1 MKKRIV
7 SLLLAGVMAA
17 SALPGIASAAG
28 LSNFQKSNTYTP
40 GQFADV
46 PAGSWFAAG
55 VQSAYEL
62 GLMTGTSDTAFIPS
76 GKLSLAEAV
85 ALAARL
91 HSIYVGDNADFSGG
105 DPWYQSYVDYAIQNG
120 IIAAGAYST
129 YVPAA
134 TRAQFAS
141 ILAAALPDEAL
152 PAINSVASLPDVP
165 ANATY
170 AAAALKLYN
179 AGILTGSDAA
189 GTFNPESSIQRSE
202 VATIVTR
209 MADQSQR
216 KTFTLSAAQ
225 TQAPAV
231 SSTTKKFDGMLTQ
244 DDIQGTWY
252 AHRDPSLTSIV
263 PAFQFD
269 NEEEIIFNGDQFTY
283 VRHSLDNDD
292 YFFLTGTYTMT
303 SEPYNGDPNICHV
316 TLNINYGDC
325 YSNETGEGFEL
336 NDFYTN
342 TTGTR
347 TFNANLTMPEDC
359 FVFDGSTFT
368 RADAQPVYLA
378 YQTAFNSLGV
388 QEPEPDMPDTD
399 YVLYDG
405 LPVPDFGALYGIE
418 PMPEEDSDIR
428 LPGEMQALIDAAE
441 ALTADMITFTYSAP
455 EAQEAAGGAFPPA
468 IDPFFFTDYEAVLE
482 ECGFKGEFR
491 RNINGE
497 SKFYYVGYGYLVS
510 YGVSHLEEN
519 YYTFDLPQRYNSD
532 TITIRI
538 QPD

>member
-46 PAGSWFAAG
+46 PAGSWYAAG

-62 GLMTGTSDTAFIPS
+62 GLMTGTGANAFDPS
-76 GKLSLAEAV
+76 GNLTLAETV
-85 ALAARL
+85 VLAARL
-91 HSIYVGDNADFSGG
+91 HSIYAGDGASFTGG
-105 DPWYQSYVDYAIQNG
+105 AAWYQPYVDYAIQNG
-120 IIAAGAYST
+120 IIPSGAYSDYGAT
-129 YVPAA
+129 A

-141 ILAAALPDEAL
+141 ILAAALPSEAL
-152 PAINSVASLPDVP
+152 PAINTVTVLPDVD

-269 NEEEIIFNGDQFTY
+269 NEEEIIFNGNQFTY

-418 PMPEEDSDIR
+418 PLPEEDSDIR

-455 EAQEAAGGAFPPA
+455 EAQEAVGGAFPPA

-482 ECGFKGEFR
+482 ECGFKGEYRDTYGGRQF
-491 RNINGE
+491 
-497 SKFYYVGYGYLVS
+497 FYVGYGYLVS
-510 YGVSHLEEN
+510 YDVYHLEEN

-532 TITIRI
+532 TITILI

>member
-1 MKKRIV
+1 MKRRV
-7 SLLLAGVMAA
+7 LSLLLAGVMAA

-62 GLMTGTSDTAFIPS
+62 GLMTGTSGTAFDPS
-76 GKLSLAEAV
+76 GNLTLAETV
-85 ALAARL
+85 VLAARL
-91 HSIYVGDNADFSGG
+91 HSIYAGDGASFTGG
-105 DPWYQSYVDYAIQNG
+105 ATWYQPYVDYAIQNG
-120 IIAAGAYST
+120 IIPSGAYSDYSAT
-129 YVPAA
+129 A

-141 ILAAALPDEAL
+141 ILAAALPSEAL
-152 PAINSVASLPDVP
+152 PAINTVTVLPDVD

-225 TQAPAV
+225 APAV

-252 AHRDPSLTSIV
+252 AHRDPATTSIV
-263 PAFQFD
+263 ESFQFD

-283 VRHSLDNDD
+283 VRHGLDDGD
-292 YFFLTGTYTMT
+292 YFYLTGTYTMT

-325 YSNETGEGFEL
+325 YINEAGGGFEL
-336 NDFYTN
+336 NDFYSN

-368 RADAQPVYLA
+368 RADAQTVYPAYLA
-378 YQTAFNSLGV
+378 AFNSLGV

-418 PMPEEDSDIR
+418 PLPEEDSDIR

-532 TITIRI
+532 TITIYI

>member
-1 MKKRIV
+1 MKRRV
-7 SLLLAGVMAA
+7 LSLLLAGVMAA

-46 PAGSWFAAG
+46 PAGSWYAAG

-62 GLMTGTSDTAFIPS
+62 GLMTGTSGTAFDPS
-76 GKLSLAEAV
+76 GNLTLAETV
-85 ALAARL
+85 VLAARL
-91 HSIYVGDNADFSGG
+91 HSIYAGDGASFTGG
-105 DPWYQSYVDYAIQNG
+105 ATWYQPYVDYAIQNG
-120 IIAAGAYST
+120 IIASGAYSDYNAT
-129 YVPAA
+129 A

-141 ILAAALPDEAL
+141 ILAAALPSEAL
-152 PAINSVASLPDVP
+152 PAINTVTALPDVD

-179 AGILTGSDAA
+179 AGILTGSDAS
-189 GTFNPESSIQRSE
+189 GTFNPTSSIQRSE

-252 AHRDPSLTSIV
+252 AHRDPATTSIV
-263 PAFQFD
+263 ESFQFD

-418 PMPEEDSDIR
+418 PLPEEDSDIR

-532 TITIRI
+532 TITIYI

>member
-1 MKKRIV
+1 MKRRV
-7 SLLLAGVMAA
+7 LSLLLAGVMAA

-46 PAGSWFAAG
+46 PAGSWYAAG

-62 GLMTGTSDTAFIPS
+62 GLMTGTGANAFDPS
-76 GKLSLAEAV
+76 GDLTLAETAV
-85 ALAARL
+85 LAARI
-91 HSIYVGDNADFSGG
+91 HSIYTGDGASFTGG
-105 DPWYQSYVDYAIQNG
+105 AAWYQPYVDYAIQNG
-120 IIAAGAYST
+120 VIPSGAYSDYSAT
-129 YVPAA
+129 A

-141 ILAAALPDEAL
+141 ILAAALPSEAL
-152 PAINSVASLPDVP
+152 PAINTVTVLPDVD

-269 NEEEIIFNGDQFTY
+269 NEEEIIFNGNQFTY

-418 PMPEEDSDIR
+418 PLPEEDSDIR

-455 EAQEAAGGAFPPA
+455 EAQEAVGGAFPPA

-482 ECGFKGEFR
+482 ECGFKGEYRDTYGGRQF
-491 RNINGE
+491 
-497 SKFYYVGYGYLVS
+497 FYVGYGYLVS
-510 YGVSHLEEN
+510 YDVYHLEEN

-532 TITIRI
+532 TITILI

>member
-1 MKKRIV
+1 MKRRV
-7 SLLLAGVMAA
+7 LSLLLAGVMAA

-46 PAGSWFAAG
+46 PAGSWYAAG

-62 GLMTGTSDTAFIPS
+62 GLMTGTGANAFDPS
-76 GKLSLAEAV
+76 GDLTLAETV
-85 ALAARL
+85 VLAARF
-91 HSIYVGDNADFSGG
+91 HSIYTGDGASFTGG
-105 DPWYQSYVDYAIQNG
+105 ATWYQPYVDYAIQNG
-120 IIAAGAYST
+120 VIPSGAYSDYSAT
-129 YVPAA
+129 A

-141 ILAAALPDEAL
+141 ILAAALPSEAL
-152 PAINSVASLPDVP
+152 PAINTVTVLPDVD

-269 NEEEIIFNGDQFTY
+269 NEEEIIFNGNQFTY

-482 ECGFKGEFR
+482 ECGFKGEYRDTYGGRQF
-491 RNINGE
+491 
-497 SKFYYVGYGYLVS
+497 FYVGYGYLVS
-510 YGVSHLEEN
+510 YDVYHLEEN

-532 TITIRI
+532 TITIYI

>member
-1 MKKRIV
+1 MKRRV
-7 SLLLAGVMAA
+7 LSLLLAGVMAA

-46 PAGSWFAAG
+46 PAGSWYAAG

-62 GLMTGTSDTAFIPS
+62 GLMTGTGANAFDPS
-76 GKLSLAEAV
+76 GDLTLAETV
-85 ALAARL
+85 VLAARL
-91 HSIYVGDNADFSGG
+91 HSIYTGDGASFTGG
-105 DPWYQSYVDYAIQNG
+105 AAWYQPYVDYAIQNG
-120 IIAAGAYST
+120 VIPSGAYSDYSAT
-129 YVPAA
+129 A

-141 ILAAALPDEAL
+141 ILAAALPSEAL
-152 PAINSVASLPDVP
+152 PAINTVTVLPDVD

-225 TQAPAV
+225 APAV

-269 NEEEIIFNGDQFTY
+269 NEEEIIFDGNQFTY

-316 TLNINYGDC
+316 TLTINYGDC
-325 YSNETGEGFEL
+325 YSNEAGGGFEL
-336 NDFYTN
+336 NDFYSN

-368 RADAQPVYLA
+368 RADTQTVYPA
-378 YQTAFNSLGV
+378 YVTAFNSLGV

-532 TITIRI
+532 TITIYI

>member
-1 MKKRIV
+1 MKRRV
-7 SLLLAGVMAA
+7 LSLLLAGVMAA

-46 PAGSWFAAG
+46 PAGSWYAAG

-62 GLMTGTSDTAFIPS
+62 GLMTGTGANAFDPS
-76 GKLSLAEAV
+76 GDLTLAETV
-85 ALAARL
+85 VLAARL
-91 HSIYVGDNADFSGG
+91 HSIYTGDGASFTGG
-105 DPWYQSYVDYAIQNG
+105 AAWYQPYVDYAIQNG
-120 IIAAGAYST
+120 VIPSGAYSDYSAT
-129 YVPAA
+129 A

-141 ILAAALPDEAL
+141 ILAAALPSEAL
-152 PAINSVASLPDVP
+152 PAINTVTVLPDVD

-269 NEEEIIFNGDQFTY
+269 NEEEIIFNGNQFTY

-347 TFNANLTMPEDC
+347 TFNANLTMPE
-359 FVFDGSTFT
+359 
-368 RADAQPVYLA
+368 
-378 YQTAFNSLGV
+378 
-388 QEPEPDMPDTD
+388 
-399 YVLYDG
+399 
-405 LPVPDFGALYGIE
+405 
-418 PMPEEDSDIR
+418 EDSDIR

-482 ECGFKGEFR
+482 ECGFKGE
-491 RNINGE
+491 

-532 TITIRI
+532 TITIYI

>member
-1 MKKRIV
+1 MKRRV
-7 SLLLAGVMAA
+7 LSLLLAGVMAA

-62 GLMTGTSDTAFIPS
+62 GLMTGTSGTAFDPS
-76 GKLSLAEAV
+76 GNLTLAETV
-85 ALAARL
+85 VLAARL
-91 HSIYVGDNADFSGG
+91 HSIYTGDGASFTGG
-105 DPWYQSYVDYAIQNG
+105 ATWYQPYVDYAIQNG
-120 IIAAGAYST
+120 VIPSGAYSDYSAT
-129 YVPAA
+129 A

-141 ILAAALPDEAL
+141 ILAAALPSEAL
-152 PAINSVASLPDVP
+152 PAINTVTILPDVD

-225 TQAPAV
+225 APAA

-252 AHRDPSLTSIV
+252 AHRDPATTSIV
-263 PAFQFD
+263 ESFQFD

-283 VRHSLDNDD
+283 VRHSLDDGD
-292 YFFLTGTYTMT
+292 YFYLTGTYTMT

-336 NDFYTN
+336 NDFYSN

-368 RADAQPVYLA
+368 RADAQTVYPAYLA
-378 YQTAFNSLGV
+378 AFNSLGV

-532 TITIRI
+532 TITIYI

>member
-1 MKKRIV
+1 MKRRV
-7 SLLLAGVMAA
+7 LSLLLAGVMAA

-46 PAGSWFAAG
+46 PAGSWYAAG

-62 GLMTGTSDTAFIPS
+62 GLMTGTGANAFDPS
-76 GKLSLAEAV
+76 GDLTLAETV
-85 ALAARL
+85 VLAARF
-91 HSIYVGDNADFSGG
+91 HSIYTGDGASFTGG
-105 DPWYQSYVDYAIQNG
+105 ATWYQPYVDYAIQNG
-120 IIAAGAYST
+120 IIPSGAYSDYGAT
-129 YVPAA
+129 A

-141 ILAAALPDEAL
+141 ILAAALPSEAL
-152 PAINSVASLPDVP
+152 PAINTVTVLPDVD

-325 YSNETGEGFEL
+325 YINEAGGGFEL
-336 NDFYTN
+336 NDFYSN

-368 RADAQPVYLA
+368 RADAQTVYPAYLA
-378 YQTAFNSLGV
+378 AFNSLGV

-532 TITIRI
+532 TITIYI

>member
-46 PAGSWFAAG
+46 PAGSWYAAG

-62 GLMTGTSDTAFIPS
+62 GLMTGTGANAFDPS
-76 GKLSLAEAV
+76 GNLTLAETV
-85 ALAARL
+85 VLAARL
-91 HSIYVGDNADFSGG
+91 HSIYTGDGASFTGG
-105 DPWYQSYVDYAIQNG
+105 AAWYQPYVGYAIQNG
-120 IIAAGAYST
+120 VIPSGAYSDYSAT
-129 YVPAA
+129 A

-141 ILAAALPDEAL
+141 ILAAALPSEAL
-152 PAINSVASLPDVP
+152 PAINTVTVLPDVD

-269 NEEEIIFNGDQFTY
+269 NEEEIIFNGNQFTY

-418 PMPEEDSDIR
+418 PLPEEDSDIR

-455 EAQEAAGGAFPPA
+455 EAQEAVGGAFPPA

-482 ECGFKGEFR
+482 ECGFKGEYRDTYGGRQF
-491 RNINGE
+491 
-497 SKFYYVGYGYLVS
+497 FYVGYGYLVS
-510 YGVSHLEEN
+510 YDVYHLEEN

-532 TITIRI
+532 TITILI

>member
-46 PAGSWFAAG
+46 PAGSWYAAG

-62 GLMTGTSDTAFIPS
+62 GLMTGTSGTAFDPS
-76 GKLSLAEAV
+76 GNLTLAETV
-85 ALAARL
+85 VLAARL
-91 HSIYVGDNADFSGG
+91 HSIYAGDGASFTGG
-105 DPWYQSYVDYAIQNG
+105 ATWYQPYVDYAIQNG
-120 IIAAGAYST
+120 IIASGAYSDYNAT
-129 YVPAA
+129 A

-141 ILAAALPDEAL
+141 ILAAALPGEAL
-152 PAINSVASLPDVP
+152 PAINTVASLPDVD

-179 AGILTGSDAA
+179 AGILTGSDAS
-189 GTFNPESSIQRSE
+189 GTFNPTSSIQRSE

-216 KTFTLSAAQ
+216 KTFTLSAA
-225 TQAPAV
+225 QAPAV

-252 AHRDPSLTSIV
+252 AHRDPATTSIV
-263 PAFQFD
+263 ESFQFD
-269 NEEEIIFNGDQFTY
+269 NEEEIIFNGNQFTY

-325 YSNETGEGFEL
+325 YSNEAGGGFEL
-336 NDFYTN
+336 NDFYSN

-532 TITIRI
+532 TITIYI

>member
-46 PAGSWFAAG
+46 PAGSWYAAG

-62 GLMTGTSDTAFIPS
+62 GLMTGTGANAFDPS
-76 GKLSLAEAV
+76 GDLTLAETV
-85 ALAARL
+85 VLAARI
-91 HSIYVGDNADFSGG
+91 HSIYTGDGASFTGG
-105 DPWYQSYVDYAIQNG
+105 AAWYQPYVDYAIQNG
-120 IIAAGAYST
+120 VIPSGAYSDYSAT
-129 YVPAA
+129 A

-141 ILAAALPDEAL
+141 ILAAALPSEAL
-152 PAINSVASLPDVP
+152 PAINTVTVLPDVD

-269 NEEEIIFNGDQFTY
+269 NEEEIIFNGNQFTY

-418 PMPEEDSDIR
+418 PLPEEDSDIR

-455 EAQEAAGGAFPPA
+455 EAQEAVGGAFPPA

-482 ECGFKGEFR
+482 ECGFKGEYRDTYGGRQF
-491 RNINGE
+491 
-497 SKFYYVGYGYLVS
+497 FYVGYGYLVS
-510 YGVSHLEEN
+510 YDVYHLEEN

-532 TITIRI
+532 TITILI

>member
-46 PAGSWFAAG
+46 PAGSWYAAG

-62 GLMTGTSDTAFIPS
+62 GLMTGTGANAFDPS
-76 GKLSLAEAV
+76 GDLTLAETV
-85 ALAARL
+85 VLAARL
-91 HSIYVGDNADFSGG
+91 HSIYTGDGASFTGG
-105 DPWYQSYVDYAIQNG
+105 ATWYQPYVDYAIQNG
-120 IIAAGAYST
+120 VIPSGAYSDYGAT
-129 YVPAA
+129 A

-141 ILAAALPDEAL
+141 ILAAALPSEAL
-152 PAINSVASLPDVP
+152 PAINTVTILPDVD

-269 NEEEIIFNGDQFTY
+269 NEEEIIFNGNQFTY

-482 ECGFKGEFR
+482 ECGFKGEYRDTYGGRQF
-491 RNINGE
+491 
-497 SKFYYVGYGYLVS
+497 FYVGYGYLVS
-510 YGVSHLEEN
+510 YDVYHLEEN

>member
-40 GQFADV
+40 GR
-46 PAGSWFAAG
+46 FAAG

-141 ILAAALPDEAL
+141 ILAAALPSEAL

-269 NEEEIIFNGDQFTY
+269 NEEEIIFNGNQFTY

-388 QEPEPDMPDTD
+388 QGPEPDMPDTD

-468 IDPFFFTDYEAVLE
+468 IDPSPFTDYEAVLE
-482 ECGFKGEFR
+482 ECGFKGEYRDTYGGRQF
-491 RNINGE
+491 
-497 SKFYYVGYGYLVS
+497 FYVGYGYLVS
-510 YGVSHLEEN
+510 YDVYHLEEN

>member
-1 MKKRIV
+1 MKRRV
-7 SLLLAGVMAA
+7 LSLLLAGAMAA

-46 PAGSWFAAG
+46 PAGSWYAAG

-62 GLMTGTSDTAFIPS
+62 GLMTGTGANAFDPS
-76 GKLSLAEAV
+76 GNLTLAETV
-85 ALAARL
+85 VLAARL
-91 HSIYVGDNADFSGG
+91 HSIYAGDGASFTGG
-105 DPWYQSYVDYAIQNG
+105 ATWYQPYVDYAIQNG
-120 IIAAGAYST
+120 IIASGAYSDYNAT
-129 YVPAA
+129 A

-141 ILAAALPDEAL
+141 ILAAALPSEAL
-152 PAINSVASLPDVP
+152 PAINTVTALPDVD

-179 AGILTGSDAA
+179 AGILTGSDAS
-189 GTFNPESSIQRSE
+189 GTFNPTSSIQRSE

-216 KTFTLSAAQ
+216 KTFTLSAA
-225 TQAPAV
+225 QAPAV

-252 AHRDPSLTSIV
+252 AHRDPATTSIV
-263 PAFQFD
+263 ESFQFD
-269 NEEEIIFNGDQFTY
+269 NEEEIIFNGNQFTY

-325 YSNETGEGFEL
+325 YINEAGGGFEL
-336 NDFYTN
+336 NDFYSN

-368 RADAQPVYLA
+368 RADAQTVYPAYLA
-378 YQTAFNSLGV
+378 AFNSLGV

-399 YVLYDG
+399 YILYDG

-418 PMPEEDSDIR
+418 PLPEEDSDIR

-532 TITIRI
+532 TITIYI

>member
-1 MKKRIV
+1 MKRRV
-7 SLLLAGVMAA
+7 LSLLLAGVMAA

-46 PAGSWFAAG
+46 PAGSWYAAG

-62 GLMTGTSDTAFIPS
+62 GLMTGTGANAFDPS
-76 GKLSLAEAV
+76 GNLTLAETV
-85 ALAARL
+85 VLAARL
-91 HSIYVGDNADFSGG
+91 HSIYTGDGASFTGG
-105 DPWYQSYVDYAIQNG
+105 AAWYQPYVDYAIQNG
-120 IIAAGAYST
+120 VIPSGAYSDYSAT
-129 YVPAA
+129 A

-141 ILAAALPDEAL
+141 ILAAALPSEAL
-152 PAINSVASLPDVP
+152 PAINTVTVLPDVD

-225 TQAPAV
+225 APAV

-252 AHRDPSLTSIV
+252 AHRDPATTSIV
-263 PAFQFD
+263 ESFQFD
-269 NEEEIIFNGDQFTY
+269 NEEEIIFNGNQFTY

-325 YSNETGEGFEL
+325 YSNEAGGGFEL
-336 NDFYTN
+336 NDFYSN

-368 RADAQPVYLA
+368 RADTQTVYPA
-378 YQTAFNSLGV
+378 YVTAFNSLGV

-532 TITIRI
+532 TITIYI

>member
-1 MKKRIV
+1 MKRRV
-7 SLLLAGVMAA
+7 LSLLLAGVMAA

-46 PAGSWFAAG
+46 PAGSWYAAG

-141 ILAAALPDEAL
+141 ILAAALPSEAL
-152 PAINSVASLPDVP
+152 PAINTVTILPDVD

-252 AHRDPSLTSIV
+252 AHRDPATTSIV
-263 PAFQFD
+263 ESFQFD

-283 VRHSLDNDD
+283 VRHSLDDGD
-292 YFFLTGTYTMT
+292 YFYLTGTYTMT

-325 YSNETGEGFEL
+325 YSNETGGGFEL

-482 ECGFKGEFR
+482 ECGFKGEYRDTYGGRQF
-491 RNINGE
+491 
-497 SKFYYVGYGYLVS
+497 FYVGYGYLVS
-510 YGVSHLEEN
+510 YDVYHLEEN

>member
-1 MKKRIV
+1 MKRRV
-7 SLLLAGVMAA
+7 LSLLLAGVMAA

-46 PAGSWFAAG
+46 PAGSWYAAG

-62 GLMTGTSDTAFIPS
+62 GLMTGTGANAFDPS
-76 GKLSLAEAV
+76 GDLTLAETV
-85 ALAARL
+85 VLAARF
-91 HSIYVGDNADFSGG
+91 HSIYTGDGASFTGG
-105 DPWYQSYVDYAIQNG
+105 ATWYQPYVDYAIQNG
-120 IIAAGAYST
+120 IIPSGAYSDYGAT
-129 YVPAA
+129 A

-141 ILAAALPDEAL
+141 ILAAALPSEAL
-152 PAINSVASLPDVP
+152 PAINTVTVLPDVD

-269 NEEEIIFNGDQFTY
+269 NEEEIIFDGNQFTY

>member
-1 MKKRIV
+1 MKRRV
-7 SLLLAGVMAA
+7 LSLLLAGVMAA

-46 PAGSWFAAG
+46 PAGSWYAAG

-62 GLMTGTSDTAFIPS
+62 GLMTGTGANAFDPS
-76 GKLSLAEAV
+76 GDLTLAETV
-85 ALAARL
+85 VLAARI
-91 HSIYVGDNADFSGG
+91 HSIYTGDGASFTGG
-105 DPWYQSYVDYAIQNG
+105 AAWYQPYVDYAIQNG
-120 IIAAGAYST
+120 VIPSGAYSDYSAT
-129 YVPAA
+129 A

-141 ILAAALPDEAL
+141 ILAAALPSEAL
-152 PAINSVASLPDVP
+152 PAINTVTVLPDVD

-269 NEEEIIFNGDQFTY
+269 NEEEIIFDGNQFTY

-532 TITIRI
+532 TITIYI

>member
-1 MKKRIV
+1 MKRRV
-7 SLLLAGVMAA
+7 LSLLLAGVMAA

-46 PAGSWFAAG
+46 PAGSWYAAG

-62 GLMTGTSDTAFIPS
+62 GLMTGTGANAFDPS
-76 GKLSLAEAV
+76 GDLTLAETV
-85 ALAARL
+85 VLAARL
-91 HSIYVGDNADFSGG
+91 HSIYTGDGASFTGG
-105 DPWYQSYVDYAIQNG
+105 AAWYQPYVDYAIQNG
-120 IIAAGAYST
+120 VIPSGAYSDYSAT
-129 YVPAA
+129 A

-141 ILAAALPDEAL
+141 ILAAALPSEAL
-152 PAINSVASLPDVP
+152 PAINTVTVLPDVD

-225 TQAPAV
+225 APAV

-269 NEEEIIFNGDQFTY
+269 NEEEIIFDGNQFTY

-336 NDFYTN
+336 NDFYSN

-368 RADAQPVYLA
+368 RADTQTVYPA
-378 YQTAFNSLGV
+378 YVTAFNSLGV

-532 TITIRI
+532 TITIYI

>member
-1 MKKRIV
+1 MKRRV
-7 SLLLAGVMAA
+7 LSLLLAGVMAA

-46 PAGSWFAAG
+46 PAGSWYAAG

-62 GLMTGTSDTAFIPS
+62 GLMTGTSGTAFDPS
-76 GKLSLAEAV
+76 GNLTLAETV
-85 ALAARL
+85 VLAARL
-91 HSIYVGDNADFSGG
+91 HSIYAGDGASFTGG
-105 DPWYQSYVDYAIQNG
+105 ATWYQPYVDYAIQNG
-120 IIAAGAYST
+120 IIPSGAYSDYNAT
-129 YVPAA
+129 A

-141 ILAAALPDEAL
+141 ILAAALPSEAL
-152 PAINSVASLPDVP
+152 PAINSVTTLPDVP

-225 TQAPAV
+225 APAV

-252 AHRDPSLTSIV
+252 AHRDPATTSIV
-263 PAFQFD
+263 ESFQFD

-283 VRHSLDNDD
+283 VRHSLDNGD

-325 YSNETGEGFEL
+325 YINEAGGGFEL
-336 NDFYTN
+336 NDFYSN

-368 RADAQPVYLA
+368 RADAQTVYPAYLA
-378 YQTAFNSLGV
+378 AFNSLGV

-399 YVLYDG
+399 YILYDG

-532 TITIRI
+532 TITIYI

>member
-62 GLMTGTSDTAFIPS
+62 GLMTGTSGTAFDPS
-76 GKLSLAEAV
+76 GNLTLAETV
-85 ALAARL
+85 VLAARL
-91 HSIYVGDNADFSGG
+91 HSIYTGDGASFTGG
-105 DPWYQSYVDYAIQNG
+105 ATWYQPYVDYAIQNG
-120 IIAAGAYST
+120 IIASGAYSDYSAT
-129 YVPAA
+129 A

-141 ILAAALPDEAL
+141 ILAAALPSEAL
-152 PAINSVASLPDVP
+152 PAINTVTILPDVD

-252 AHRDPSLTSIV
+252 AHRDPATTSIV
-263 PAFQFD
+263 ESFQFD

-283 VRHSLDNDD
+283 VRHSLDDGD
-292 YFFLTGTYTMT
+292 YFYLTGTYTMT

-336 NDFYTN
+336 NDFYSN

-368 RADAQPVYLA
+368 RADAQTVYPAYLA
-378 YQTAFNSLGV
+378 AFNSLGV

-532 TITIRI
+532 TITIYI

>member
-46 PAGSWFAAG
+46 PAGSWYAAG

-62 GLMTGTSDTAFIPS
+62 GLMTGTSGTAFDPS
-76 GKLSLAEAV
+76 GNLTLAETV
-85 ALAARL
+85 VLAARL
-91 HSIYVGDNADFSGG
+91 HSIYTGDGASFTGG
-105 DPWYQSYVDYAIQNG
+105 ATWYQPYVDYAIQNG
-120 IIAAGAYST
+120 IIASGAYSDYNAT
-129 YVPAA
+129 A

-141 ILAAALPDEAL
+141 ILAAALPSEAL
-152 PAINSVASLPDVP
+152 PAINTVTALPDVD

-179 AGILTGSDAA
+179 AGILTGSDAS
-189 GTFNPESSIQRSE
+189 GTFNPTSSIQRSE

-216 KTFTLSAAQ
+216 KTFTLSAA
-225 TQAPAV
+225 QAPAV

-252 AHRDPSLTSIV
+252 AHRDPATTSIV
-263 PAFQFD
+263 ESFQFD
-269 NEEEIIFNGDQFTY
+269 NEEEIIFNGNQFTY

-325 YSNETGEGFEL
+325 YINEAGGGFEL
-336 NDFYTN
+336 NDFYSN

-368 RADAQPVYLA
+368 RADAQTVYPAYLA
-378 YQTAFNSLGV
+378 AFNSLGV

-399 YVLYDG
+399 YILYDG

-418 PMPEEDSDIR
+418 PLPEEDSDIR

-532 TITIRI
+532 TITIYI

>member
-62 GLMTGTSDTAFIPS
+62 GLMTGTGANAFDPS
-76 GKLSLAEAV
+76 GDLTLAETAV
-85 ALAARL
+85 LAARI
-91 HSIYVGDNADFSGG
+91 HSIYRGDGASFTGG
-105 DPWYQSYVDYAIQNG
+105 PAWYQPYVDYAIQNG
-120 IIAAGAYST
+120 VIPSGAYSDYSAT
-129 YVPAA
+129 A

-141 ILAAALPDEAL
+141 ILAAALPSEAL
-152 PAINSVASLPDVP
+152 PAINTVTVLPDVD

-269 NEEEIIFNGDQFTY
+269 NEEEIIFNGNQFTY

-418 PMPEEDSDIR
+418 PLPEEDSDIR

-455 EAQEAAGGAFPPA
+455 EAQEAVGGAFPPA

-482 ECGFKGEFR
+482 ECGFKGEYRDTYGGRQF
-491 RNINGE
+491 
-497 SKFYYVGYGYLVS
+497 FYVGYGYLVS
-510 YGVSHLEEN
+510 YDVYHLEEN

-532 TITIRI
+532 TITILI

>member
-1 MKKRIV
+1 MKRRV
-7 SLLLAGVMAA
+7 LSLLLAGVMAA

-46 PAGSWFAAG
+46 PAGSWYAAG

-62 GLMTGTSDTAFIPS
+62 GLMTGTGANAFDPS
-76 GKLSLAEAV
+76 GNLTLAETV
-85 ALAARL
+85 VLAARI
-91 HSIYVGDNADFSGG
+91 HSIYTGDGASFTGG
-105 DPWYQSYVDYAIQNG
+105 AAWYQPYVDYAIQNG
-120 IIAAGAYST
+120 VIPSGAYSDYSAT
-129 YVPAA
+129 A

-141 ILAAALPDEAL
+141 ILAAALPSEAL
-152 PAINSVASLPDVP
+152 PAINTVTVLPDVD

-269 NEEEIIFNGDQFTY
+269 NEEEIIFDGNQFTY

-532 TITIRI
+532 TITIYI

>member
-46 PAGSWFAAG
+46 PAGSWYAAG

-62 GLMTGTSDTAFIPS
+62 GLMTGTGANAFDPS
-76 GKLSLAEAV
+76 GNLTLAETV
-85 ALAARL
+85 VLAARL
-91 HSIYVGDNADFSGG
+91 HSIYTGDGASFTGG
-105 DPWYQSYVDYAIQNG
+105 AAWYQPYVDYAIQNG
-120 IIAAGAYST
+120 VIPSGAYSDYSAT
-129 YVPAA
+129 A

-141 ILAAALPDEAL
+141 ILAAALPSEAL
-152 PAINSVASLPDVP
+152 PAINTVTVLPDVD

-269 NEEEIIFNGDQFTY
+269 NEEEIIFNGNQFTY

-418 PMPEEDSDIR
+418 PLPEEDSDIR

-455 EAQEAAGGAFPPA
+455 EAQEAVGGAFPPA

-482 ECGFKGEFR
+482 ECGFKGEYRDTYGGRQF
-491 RNINGE
+491 
-497 SKFYYVGYGYLVS
+497 FYVGYGYLVS
-510 YGVSHLEEN
+510 YDVYHLEEN

-532 TITIRI
+532 TITILI

>member
-46 PAGSWFAAG
+46 PAGSWYAAG

-62 GLMTGTSDTAFIPS
+62 GLMTGTGANAFDPS
-76 GKLSLAEAV
+76 GDLTLAETV
-85 ALAARL
+85 VLAARI
-91 HSIYVGDNADFSGG
+91 HSIYTGDGASFTGG
-105 DPWYQSYVDYAIQNG
+105 AAWYQPYVDYAIQNG
-120 IIAAGAYST
+120 VIPSGAYSDYSAT
-129 YVPAA
+129 A

-141 ILAAALPDEAL
+141 ILAAALPSEAL
-152 PAINSVASLPDVP
+152 PAINTVTVLPDVD

-252 AHRDPSLTSIV
+252 AHRDPATTSIV
-263 PAFQFD
+263 ESFQFD

-532 TITIRI
+532 TITIYI

>member
-1 MKKRIV
+1 MKRRV
-7 SLLLAGVMAA
+7 LSLLLAGVMAA

-46 PAGSWFAAG
+46 PAGSWYAAG

-62 GLMTGTSDTAFIPS
+62 GLMTGTGANAFDPS
-76 GKLSLAEAV
+76 GDLTLAETV
-85 ALAARL
+85 VLAARF
-91 HSIYVGDNADFSGG
+91 HSIYTGDGASFTGG
-105 DPWYQSYVDYAIQNG
+105 AAWYQPYVDYAIQNG
-120 IIAAGAYST
+120 VIPSGAYSDYSAT
-129 YVPAA
+129 A

-269 NEEEIIFNGDQFTY
+269 NEEEIIFNGNQFTY

-482 ECGFKGEFR
+482 ECGFKGEYRDTYGGRQF
-491 RNINGE
+491 
-497 SKFYYVGYGYLVS
+497 FYVGYGYLVS
-510 YGVSHLEEN
+510 YDVYHLEEN

-532 TITIRI
+532 TITILI

>member
-269 NEEEIIFNGDQFTY
+269 NEEEIIFNGNQFTY

-418 PMPEEDSDIR
+418 PLPEEDSDIR

-455 EAQEAAGGAFPPA
+455 EAQEAVGGAFPPA

-482 ECGFKGEFR
+482 ECGFKGEYRDTYGGRQF
-491 RNINGE
+491 
-497 SKFYYVGYGYLVS
+497 FYVGYGYLVS
-510 YGVSHLEEN
+510 YDVYHLEEN

-532 TITIRI
+532 TITILI

>member
-46 PAGSWFAAG
+46 PAGSWYAAG

-62 GLMTGTSDTAFIPS
+62 GLMTGTGANAFDPS
-76 GKLSLAEAV
+76 GNLTLAETV
-85 ALAARL
+85 VLAARL
-91 HSIYVGDNADFSGG
+91 HSIYTGDGASFTGG
-105 DPWYQSYVDYAIQNG
+105 ATWYQPYVDYAIQNG
-120 IIAAGAYST
+120 IIASGAYSDYNAT
-129 YVPAA
+129 A

-141 ILAAALPDEAL
+141 ILAAALPSEAL
-152 PAINSVASLPDVP
+152 PAINTVTALPDVD

-179 AGILTGSDAA
+179 AGILTGSDAS
-189 GTFNPESSIQRSE
+189 GTFNPTSSIQRSE

-252 AHRDPSLTSIV
+252 AHRDPATTSIV
-263 PAFQFD
+263 ESFQFD
-269 NEEEIIFNGDQFTY
+269 NEEEIIFNGNQFTY

-325 YSNETGEGFEL
+325 YINEAGGGFEL
-336 NDFYTN
+336 NDFYSN

-368 RADAQPVYLA
+368 RADAQTVYPAYLA
-378 YQTAFNSLGV
+378 AFNSLGV

-399 YVLYDG
+399 YILYDG

-418 PMPEEDSDIR
+418 PLPEEDSDIR

-532 TITIRI
+532 TITIYI

>member
-46 PAGSWFAAG
+46 PAGSWYAAG

-62 GLMTGTSDTAFIPS
+62 GLMTGTGANAFDPS
-76 GKLSLAEAV
+76 GDLTLAETV
-85 ALAARL
+85 VLAARI
-91 HSIYVGDNADFSGG
+91 HSIYTGDGASFTGG
-105 DPWYQSYVDYAIQNG
+105 AAWYQPYVDYAIQNG
-120 IIAAGAYST
+120 VIPSGAYSDYSAT
-129 YVPAA
+129 A

-141 ILAAALPDEAL
+141 ILAAALPSEAL
-152 PAINSVASLPDVP
+152 PAINTVTVLPDVD

-225 TQAPAV
+225 APAV

-269 NEEEIIFNGDQFTY
+269 NEEEIIFNGNQFTY

-482 ECGFKGEFR
+482 ECGFKGEYRDTYGGRQF
-491 RNINGE
+491 
-497 SKFYYVGYGYLVS
+497 FYVGYGYLVS
-510 YGVSHLEEN
+510 YDVYHLEEN

-532 TITIRI
+532 TITILI